1 VNFHFE
7 QLLNTNNTLLFV
19 YNNMSEFVV
28 LSGEEQ
34 EIWEIDYENNIALN
48 VSELNIRKE
57 NVVEYVGTI
66 EDYLRK
72 KGFTEVHFHQRGT
85 LPSRAH
91 YGHVQNCSF
100 R

>member
-1 VNFHFE
+1 MN
-7 QLLNTNNTLLFV
+7 
-19 YNNMSEFVV
+19 EFVL
-28 LSGEEQ
+28 LSGVDKEL
-34 EIWEIDYENNIALN
+34 WEIDYENKIALN

-57 NVVEYVGTI
+57 KVIEYAGTI
-66 EDYLRK
+66 EDYLRE

-85 LPSRAH
+85 LPARAH

>member
-1 VNFHFE
+1 MNSF
-7 QLLNTNNTLLFV
+7 LYTNNRLLFV
-19 YNNMSEFVV
+19 YDNMSEFVV

-34 EIWEIDYENNIALN
+34 EIWEIDYENKIALN

-72 KGFTEVHFHQRGT
+72 KGFTDVHFHQRGT

>member
-1 VNFHFE
+1 MNFHFK

>member
-1 VNFHFE
+1 
-7 QLLNTNNTLLFV
+7 
-19 YNNMSEFVV
+19 MSEFVV

-34 EIWEIDYENNIALN
+34 ETWEIDYENKIALN

-72 KGFTEVHFHQRGT
+72 KGYTDVHFHQRGT